1 MISYQTL
8 EGNRATMNESERIIT
23 LQRRLKLTERT
34 CAACGEEFQGWGVQR
49 YCSKRCARRADY
61 HRHPE
66 KRRATRRAYYRRSK
80 AAAGQDTTAGA

>member
-1 MISYQTL
+1 MSQP
-8 EGNRATMNESERIIT
+8 ERVIT

-34 CAACGEEFQGWGVQR
+34 CAACGMGFQGWGVQR

-66 KRRATRRAYYRRSK
+66 KRRATRRAYYRRNK
-80 AAAGQDTTAGA
+80 AEGVQDAPGEA